1 MGAPVLCWSKDTSWT
16 RCERIR
22 TRTFVPLGRQLQLQL
37 LRVSVTGVWATWLD
51 YFLKGVT
58 KQSMDSLSR
67 TRRLREMQDRYRD
80 LLQTRRESANALRL
94 VDELFAMPYMT
105 APRASKPLNVSNA
118 GARRILDRLVDA
130 GIFRFLPDE

>member
-1 MGAPVLCWSKDTSWT
+1 M
-16 RCERIR
+16 
-22 TRTFVPLGRQLQLQL
+22 QLQL